1 MKRQRRRLER
11 RFLKSGLHMDKKRY
25 NDFCIIYHGALDSA
39 KRNYFSDRIENSDC
53 KNMFRI
59 VQSLSEPKSKRI
71 LPDHDNPETL
81 AEDFARSFHTKI
93 ANIRTNLDATNA
105 PPVSVN
111 IQTLEPVA
119 TFELTHV
126 SKDCVREV
134 IMNLS
139 TKTCVLDPIP
149 TNLLKK
155 SKNVLLPVITDVVNV
170 SFTSGIMPS
179 DLKTSHVSPILKQS
193 NLEVNN
199 LSNYRPVS
207 QIPFI
212 AKVVEKCACNQLHE
226 HCQANNL
233 YPKMQSAYRSNHSTE
248 TALLRVHNDLL
259 RALDERRE
267 VVIVLLDLSTAF
279 DTIDHTIFLN
289 RLESY
294 YGLSKSALSW
304 FALRRW
310 LSLIVNRIVIHPP
323 AVSLRVRSWDH
334 LHLFSILLLLV
345 TLLLLII
352 LNL

>member
-1 MKRQRRRLER
+1 M
-11 RFLKSGLHMDKKRY
+11 
-25 NDFCIIYHGALDSA
+25 
-39 KRNYFSDRIENSDC
+39 
-53 KNMFRI
+53 
-59 VQSLSEPKSKRI
+59 
-71 LPDHDNPETL
+71 
-81 AEDFARSFHTKI
+81 
-93 ANIRTNLDATNA
+93 
-105 PPVSVN
+105 
-111 IQTLEPVA
+111 
-119 TFELTHV
+119 
-126 SKDCVREV
+126 
-134 IMNLS
+134 
-139 TKTCVLDPIP
+139 
-149 TNLLKK
+149 
-155 SKNVLLPVITDVVNV
+155 ITDVVNV

-179 DLKTSHVSPILKQS
+179 DLKTSHVTPILKRS

-267 VVIVLLDLSTAF
+267 VVIVLLDLSAAF

-294 YGLSKSALSW
+294 YGLYPGSHHTLQI
-304 FALRRW
+304 ALRRW

-323 AVSLRVRSWDH
+323 ACGVPQGSVMGPLASTFYIAPLSNIITAHNIKFMIYADDIQLYIDFEPSDRQSAIERLELCIADIKSWTTANKLKFNDSKTEIIHFTSKYRTSHPLPPIKVGDTVVNGISESRNLGVIFDSHLELKDHVSKVVQSACMGGGQEGRPPSKDLIPS
-334 LHLFSILLLLV
+334 LFRKTCPCLYNFSFGLLQ
-345 TLLLLII
+345 
-352 LNL
+352 